1 MREYLCLQ
9 DHGVESFPCSGSRV
23 TSVWRAWSGL
33 RPTWRIPSSRHDD
46 HDDDDVVV
54 DDDDYV
60 DGNDD
65 DNDDVP
71 LPGRSY
77 TLLRTG
83 LVH

>member
-1 MREYLCLQ
+1 M
-9 DHGVESFPCSGSRV
+9 

-33 RPTWRIPSSRHDD
+33 RPTWRIPSSRHEDCD
-46 HDDDDVVV
+46 DDDDV
-54 DDDDYV
+54 DDDDFD
-60 DGNDD
+60 DGDD
-65 DNDDVP
+65 GDNDDVP